1 MQFSCHY
8 RVPVLLQSPLDLEAA
23 AGLDLSE
30 FVQNGIPMK
39 MVTATNGAKI
49 FLRPGTD
56 VTAPTTGMWRHTY
69 KPSGKAKVAPME
81 EVEEEDEYGL
91 PIRKKAPKTAL
102 GDEVFQRPMWQVHS
116 LWSHGGAQAPQQQGG
131 AQAPQ
136 QQGAAGAAG
145 APGATAA
152 SLAPPG
158 KGSGGGT
165 VPVDGTTAGP
175 GSGAAGGV
183 PTAPDKRV
191 GKPTPF
197 GRQKVEQANG
207 TLAVARVAPRA
218 KLSLFAA

>member
-1 MQFSCHY
+1 M
-8 RVPVLLQSPLDLEAA
+8 PVLLQSPLDLEAA

-91 PIRKKAPKTAL
+91 PIWKKAPKTAL

-116 LWSHGGAQAPQQQGG
+116 LWSQGG

-145 APGATAA
+145 AAGATAA

-158 KGSGGGT
+158 KGSGGGAVT
-165 VPVDGTTAGP
+165 VDGTAAGP